1 MLRGRRSL
9 TAAPHRCVKINKEK
23 IFLSNMKDKVGDF
36 LVKRLSAWGV
46 KRVYGFPGDGIN
58 GIVGAFARAG
68 DLIDFVQVRHEEMAA
83 FMACA
88 HAKFTGEVGVCLAT
102 SGPGAIHLLNGLYDA
117 HLDHQPVVAIVG
129 QQARSA
135 LGGNY
140 QQEVDLLSL
149 YKDVAHEYVQMAS
162 HPAQVRHLIDRAIRI
177 AKVQR
182 TVTCVII
189 PNDIQDLE
197 AVETPPRAHGTIHSG
212 IGFSLPRTV
221 PTDVDLKRAAA
232 ILNAGKKVAM
242 LVGAGAAGAAKEV
255 LEIADLLGAGV
266 AKALLG
272 KAVLPDDLPF
282 VTGAIGLLG
291 TKPSWDMM
299 SECDTLLMIG
309 SSFPYSEF
317 LPKEGQA
324 RGVQVDLDGRMLSI
338 RYPMEVNLMGDSAE
352 TLRALIP
359 LLVRKEDRSWRK
371 KLEVG
376 IAQWW
381 KVLEARAME
390 EADPINPQRV
400 FWELSSRLPDNCILT
415 SDSGS
420 AANWFAR
427 DLKIRSGMMASL
439 SGNLATM
446 CPGVPYAVAAKF
458 AFPNRVAI
466 ALVGD
471 GAMQMLGN
479 NELIT
484 ISKYWKEWSDP
495 RLVILVLN
503 NQDLNQVTWE
513 QRVMEGDPKY
523 EASQDIPDFP
533 FARYAELL
541 GLRGIRVEKP
551 DEIGRAWDQALS
563 ADRPVVLEA
572 RTDPNVPPLPPHITL
587 KQAAAFSS
595 TLLKGDPE
603 EKGVIKQTIKDAV
616 AAVVPRKS

>member
-1 MLRGRRSL
+1 
-9 TAAPHRCVKINKEK
+9 
-23 IFLSNMKDKVGDF
+23 MKDKVGDF
-36 LVKRLSAWGV
+36 LVKRLSGWGV
-46 KRVYGFPGDGIN
+46 RRVYGYPGDGIN

-117 HLDHQPVVAIVG
+117 QLDHQPVVAIVG

-140 QQEVDLLSL
+140 QQEVDLMSL
-149 YKDVAHEYVQMAS
+149 YKDVAREYVQMVS
-162 HPAQVRHLIDRAIRI
+162 HPVQVRHLIDRAIRI

-182 TVTCVII
+182 TVTCLIF
-189 PNDIQDLE
+189 PNDVQDLE
-197 AVETPPRAHGTIHSG
+197 AVEMPPRTHGTIHSG

-232 ILNAGKKVAM
+232 VLNAGEKVAM

-359 LLVRKEDRSWRK
+359 LLVRKQDRSWRK

-376 IAQWW
+376 ITQWW

-400 FWELSSRLPDNCILT
+400 FWELSPRLPDNCILT

-446 CPGVPYAVAAKF
+446 CPGVPYAIAAKF

-603 EKGVIKQTIKDAV
+603 EKGIIKQTIKDAV
-616 AAVVPRKS
+616 AAVVPHRS